1 MLTLSSIRLY
11 PVKSVAG
18 VLVQQAQVEPA
29 GLAGDRR
36 WMLVD
41 PEGRFVTG
49 RQLPALVRIQ
59 LGVDVAGTLTLP
71 DGRQVAPHESG
82 RARRVTIWRDSV
94 AALEPDPVA
103 SAWFS
108 QQLGRPLH
116 LVCGDPSEP
125 RAVRGPGAQ
134 NDDVVS
140 FADGYPVL
148 LISEA
153 SLADLSARVGRPIEM
168 ARFRPNLTVAGGD
181 AFQEDAW
188 VQVRIGEACFDVAK
202 TCTRC
207 VFTTVDPDS
216 GERSADG
223 EPLTTLKTYRRS
235 ADGVIFGMNLI
246 PRGAGTV
253 RVGDSVIPSRS

>member
-1 MLTLSSIRLY
+1 MLTLAGITLY

-18 VLVQQAQVEPA
+18 VPVDTAEVQPA

-36 WMLVD
+36 WMLVGPD
-41 PEGRFVTG
+41 GRFVTG
-49 RQLPALVRIQ
+49 RQLPELVRIR
-59 LGVDVAGTLTLP
+59 LEVAPDGTLTLP
-71 DGRQVAPHESG
+71 DGRTVSPVASA

-94 AALEPDPVA
+94 AALEPDPQA

-108 QQLGRPLH
+108 EQLGRPLQ
-116 LVCGDPSEP
+116 LVCGDPAEP
-125 RAVRGPGAQ
+125 RPVRGPGAVA
-134 NDDVVS
+134 DDVVS

-168 ARFRPNLTVAGGD
+168 ARFRPNLVVAGGT
-181 AFQEDAW
+181 AFQEDGW
-188 VQVRIGEACFDVAK
+188 SQVQIGAVRFAVAK

-207 VFTTVDPDS
+207 VFTTVDPVT

-223 EPLTTLKTYRRS
+223 EPLTTLKSYRRS
-235 ADGVIFGMNLI
+235 GEGVIFGMNLI
-246 PRGAGTV
+246 PRGFGAV
-253 RVGDSVIPSRS
+253 RVGDSVVPI